1 MGKEYCIQP
10 GDNFHAL
17 AQRLGGTCD
26 DFLQVN
32 PCVDP
37 LKLQVGQK
45 IILPDFKGPTNGQAQ
60 YADIRVDHG
69 QEFVGEYLD
78 QVEMEVEGVS
88 FRVRR
93 IGEPKVP
100 HEIHLILPRAEIHK
114 VQPAGDGGPCEVQI
128 MLSNMDIV
136 LSPRLVSG
144 DGDTAEK
151 VKPVGQPQTQTP
163 LLPQMQQESQ
173 SQQLPQTQNPQ
184 TQ

>member
-1 MGKEYCIQP
+1 MVAKEYCIQP

-17 AQRLGGTCD
+17 AQRWGGTCD

-32 PCVDP
+32 PCIDP

-45 IILPDFKGPTNGQAQ
+45 IVLPDFKGPTKGQAQ
-60 YADIRVDHG
+60 YADIHVDHG

-78 QVEMEVEGVS
+78 QVEMEVEGVR

-100 HEIHLILPRAEIHK
+100 HEIHLILPRAEIRK

-144 DGDTAEK
+144 KGDTAEQEK
-151 VKPVGQPQTQTP
+151 SGGQTQTP
-163 LLPQMQQESQ
+163 PQLTQLQQSQ
-173 SQQLPQTQNPQ
+173 AQQLPQTQSPQ